1 MSIAARAED
10 VRRWA
15 SERAILLWVAF
26 GDVDALAGAEAD
38 GATVVALTE
47 RSTFAIFAAMRDAGI
62 DDVRRLGVLAADADG
77 LAAGRR
83 AGAAAVIGIA
93 ADAAQREALRLAE
106 PDAIVS
112 RAELAGL
119 ERERYGSARQ
129 LRPRVLLNP
138 GPGLTTDRVKRSAAG
153 VDICH
158 REPEYRALE
167 ARVRARL
174 RSVAGVGKDWGV
186 ALVAGSGTAAD
197 ELAVAASVR
206 PGRTLLVVRNGVYGE
221 RLQAIA
227 EAHEIATT
235 TLDRPW
241 TAAVEPDAI
250 GAALAADGAIDAV
263 AFVHHETTTGL
274 LNPLAQIAEVCRRA
288 GVCLVVDAVS
298 SFGAE
303 PIALE
308 GSGIDML
315 VASSNKCLHGLPG
328 AAFVLVSPA
337 GAVRA
342 AEVPRRSVYLD
353 LSGYLRAASTGSVPF
368 TPAVPAIAALDAA
381 LGELEERGLAAHQ
394 AAYRERAAALDSLI
408 DRLGLE
414 PLLEPDVRSSSIRSV
429 RLPSGIAFADLHDP
443 LRDQGFVVYAGQG
456 PLAAEVFRISC
467 MGALEAPALLG
478 LETGLAA
485 LLSDQRVP
493 A

>member
-1 MSIAARAED
+1 MAIAAHADD

-15 SERAILLWVAF
+15 GERAILLWVAF
-26 GDVDALAGAEAD
+26 SDADALTGAEAD
-38 GATVVALTE
+38 GAIVVPLGE
-47 RSTFAIFAAMRDAGI
+47 RSTFAIFAAMRDAGV
-62 DDVRRLGVLAADADG
+62 DDVRRVGVLAADAEG

-83 AGAAAVIGIA
+83 AGALAVIGSA
-93 ADAAQREALRLAE
+93 ADDTLREALRLAE
-106 PDAIVS
+106 PDAIVAP
-112 RAELAGL
+112 AEIAEL
-119 ERERYGSARQ
+119 ERERYGSRRQ

-138 GPGLTTDRVKRSAAG
+138 GPGLTTDRVKRAAAG
-153 VDICH
+153 PDICH
-158 REPEYRALE
+158 REVEYRALE
-167 ARVRARL
+167 ARVRRRL
-174 RSVAGVGKDWGV
+174 LAVGGVGGDWSV

-206 PGRTLLVVRNGVYGE
+206 PGRKLLVVRNGVYGE
-221 RLQAIA
+221 RLLAIA
-227 EAHEIATT
+227 EAHELQTT
-235 TLDRPW
+235 TIDRPW
-241 TAAVEPDAI
+241 TSAVEAGAI
-250 GAALAADGAIDAV
+250 AAALAADTSIDAV
-263 AFVHHETTTGL
+263 AVVHHETTTGL
-274 LNPLAQIAEVCRRA
+274 LNPLAEIAEVCRRA

-342 AEVPRRSVYLD
+342 AEVPHRSVYLD

-394 AAYRERAAALDSLI
+394 AAYRERAAVLDALI
-408 DRLGLE
+408 ERLGLE
-414 PLLEPDVRSSSIRSV
+414 PLLDPELRSSSIRSV
-429 RLPSGIAFADLHDP
+429 RLPDGVAFTDLHDP
-443 LRDQGFVVYAGQG
+443 LRDDGYVVYAGQG
-456 PLAAEVFRISC
+456 PLASEVFRISC
-467 MGALEAPALLG
+467 MGALEPAVLLG
-478 LETGLAA
+478 LEDRLASLLAGL
-485 LLSDQRVP
+485 RVP